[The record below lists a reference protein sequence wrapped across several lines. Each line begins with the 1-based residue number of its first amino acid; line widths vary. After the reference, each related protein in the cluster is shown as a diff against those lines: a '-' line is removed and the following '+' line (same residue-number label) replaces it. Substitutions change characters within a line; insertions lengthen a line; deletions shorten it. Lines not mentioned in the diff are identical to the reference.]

1 MIYERYVNVLYNYA
15 VKICKDPDLI
25 EDSIQDLFIDI
36 WRYRKNLA
44 DTDSV
49 KYYLYF
55 SLRTKIARQ
64 SSTASRLISEGI
76 RWDDIKGL
84 ASGSFEQELIE
95 SEQHDERAMRL
106 KKYLHNLSPRQY
118 EAIVL
123 RFYDEF
129 SLDEIGKIMDMNPQS
144 VRNLIQRGIIQ
155 LKQYSQLLISLLFFF
170 VI

>member
-1 MIYERYVNVLYNYA
+1 MNVLYNYA

-36 WRYRKNLA
+36 WRYRKNLS

-55 SLRTKIARQ
+55 SLRTKIARH
-64 SSTASRLISEGI
+64 SSVTSRLISEGI

-84 ASGSFEQELIE
+84 VAGSCEQDLIE
-95 SEQHDERAMRL
+95 SEELDERVTRL

-129 SLDEIGKIMDMNPQS
+129 SFDEIGKIMDMNPQS